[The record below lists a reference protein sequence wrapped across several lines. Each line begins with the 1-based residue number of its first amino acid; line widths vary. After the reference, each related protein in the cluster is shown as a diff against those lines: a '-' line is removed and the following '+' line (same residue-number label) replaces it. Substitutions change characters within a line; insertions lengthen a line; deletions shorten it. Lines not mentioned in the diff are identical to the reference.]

1 MQGFAYNS
9 SHVEAQIKGLYDAK
23 LTGGY
28 MTWASSSSLEGY
40 KNRKDAYS
48 KEY

>member
-1 MQGFAYNS
+1 
-9 SHVEAQIKGLYDAK
+9 
-23 LTGGY
+23 

-48 KEY
+48 KEYWYDNIRK